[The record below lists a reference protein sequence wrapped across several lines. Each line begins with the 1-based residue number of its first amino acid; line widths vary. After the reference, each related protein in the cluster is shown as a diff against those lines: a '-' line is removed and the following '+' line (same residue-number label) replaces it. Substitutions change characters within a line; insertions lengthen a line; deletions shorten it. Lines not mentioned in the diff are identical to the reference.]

1 MPHTTA
7 MSYLRLVNGEWELA
21 GTIEKR
27 NSADDFPLLG
37 SHHLGSKRSPMEKKI
52 ACLGQ
57 ALEIN
62 DLENFKDVLLQHRL
76 IWQQK

>member
-1 MPHTTA
+1 MAHTTV
-7 MSYLRLVNGEWELA
+7 MPYLRLANGDWELA
-21 GTIEKR
+21 GTIDKG
-27 NSADDFPLLG
+27 NSADDFRLLG
-37 SHHLGSKRSPMEKKI
+37 SHHLGSKWSPMEKKI